1 MSSWDC
7 KVKVADNL
15 RESSNALNEISVNV
29 VKDTCSKYHDLLVRT
44 FKQVKEC
51 EFNSD
56 VDYNV
61 IGKGYA
67 CYLDGEKIIINT
79 VTLGTHDTIY
89 VEYHYEKVTKKH
101 KANDTYRKSFMEL
114 MEGSK
119 SPYSQGSGFCI
130 EQAKSLVEAVLKY
143 FRTNNNK
150 GMFRVVGTITTR
162 TLDFDFPLPSKY
174 NSKDGDWLKIFITSN
189 ADKIIEMN
197 KEKLL
202 SQLLNLLQCGSY
214 KFYVKEDNI
223 CQI

>member
-56 VDYNV
+56 VDYKV

-67 CYLDGEKIIINT
+67 YYLDGEKIIINT

-89 VEYHYEKVTKKH
+89 VEYHYEKVTKEH

-119 SPYSQGSGFCI
+119 SPYFKDSGYCI
-130 EQAKSLVEAVLKY
+130 EQAKGLVEAVLKY
-143 FRTNNNK
+143 FRIK
-150 GMFRVVGTITTR
+150 IHEGKFRVFGTIQTR
-162 TLDFDFPLPSKY
+162 TLDFDFPLAPKY
-174 NSKDGDWLKIFITSN
+174 NTKDGDWIKIFITSN

-202 SQLLNLLQCGSY
+202 SQLLNLLECGSY
-214 KFYVKEDNI
+214 KFYVEEDNI
-223 CQI
+223 